1 MGYTFL
7 VVDDEGIERMA
18 LAQIIR
24 REFPGNVSVHTLPNG
39 MEMLRFLESQKAD
52 VAIVDID
59 MPGFN
64 GIETI
69 RKLRQQ
75 GNNIRIIINTA
86 YSNFQYAVDAIRL
99 EVDDYL
105 VKPLKREKLIE
116 TLRNCVAK
124 LEAENRQ
131 VSREQDML
139 KALKPAIASTFLRA
153 VEQDHVQQ
161 ENWDAY
167 MNAMGIRP
175 EFATMILFH
184 VDGWTELDDTHQQK
198 LVEHGVSMLAM
209 EFDCIACN
217 LPDRGFMALTVQP
230 PEQHRRVFYERLQK
244 VLRNICAS
252 IASTGNRHA
261 RVGVGAVAEG
271 VLQLH
276 TSYRQ
281 AEEALQNGGQPSIR
295 FYDYIR
301 PSERQP
307 DLTVEKKPQS
317 KPVRAACQT
326 VRANYREDISLDSVA
341 EKVGVTPSYL
351 SRLFKKEMGINFQD
365 FLTNVRIEKAVEMLY
380 NEELSGRALAHAVGY
395 HNYTYFCKIFKRETG
410 KTVGEYRESL
420 GMKNQEQEDLL

>member
-24 REFPGNVSVHTLPNG
+24 REFPEDVSVHTLPNG
-39 MEMLRFLESQKAD
+39 MEMLRFLENQDAD

-75 GNNIRIIINTA
+75 GKRIKIIINTA
-86 YSNFQYAVDAIRL
+86 YSTFQYAVDAIKL

-105 VKPLKREKLIE
+105 VKPLKREKIIE
-116 TLRNCVAK
+116 ALRNCVAK
-124 LEAENRQ
+124 MEEENLRAN
-131 VSREQDML
+131 REKDML
-139 KALKPAIASTFLRA
+139 KALKPAIAGTFLRA
-153 VEQDHVQQ
+153 VEKDQVQR

-167 MNAMGIRP
+167 LGAMEIKP
-175 EFATMILFH
+175 EHAVIALFA
-184 VDGWTELDDTHQQK
+184 VDGWAGLEGANQHKAL
-198 LVEHGVSMLAM
+198 ERAMGVLSM
-209 EFDCIACN
+209 EYDCVTCN
-217 LPDRGFMALTVQP
+217 LPDQGIMALVVQP

-244 VLRNICAS
+244 VLHNICDT
-252 IASTGNRHA
+252 IDTMTCCHTC
-261 RVGVGAVAEG
+261 VGVGAVAEG

-281 AEEALQNGGQPSIR
+281 ALEVVQKAGQPRVS
-295 FYDYIR
+295 FYDYVR
-301 PSERQP
+301 HSERQL
-307 DLTVEKKPQS
+307 DHGAEKQPQS
-317 KPVRAACQT
+317 KAVRAACLI
-326 VRANYREDISLDSVA
+326 VRSNYREDISLDSVA

-351 SRLFKKEMGINFQD
+351 SRLFKKEMAINFQD
-365 FLTNVRIEKAVEMLY
+365 FLTNIRIEKAVELLHD
-380 NEELSGRALAHAVGY
+380 ESLSGRALAHAVGY
-395 HNYTYFCKIFKRETG
+395 NNYTYFCKIFKRETG

-420 GMKNQEQEDLL
+420 GLKIQEQEESF